1 MYATVQNTPQL
12 VIPHII
18 WCLDVFPAYLL
29 IWSYQHVPAPLKH
42 SRNRA
47 MLKLGKTK
55 LKKLTNLLFN
65 PLIKEKQ
72 KMLSQ
77 EMLNDHE
84 REKERERGGT
94 GKMRSYSEEKI
105 YIIVSIDNDPV
116 VYKIRPEHDPKSKT
130 RTVHPNM
137 LRHCDNLLDN
147 FDWNIREPVYQKHP
161 VTADRKFRK
170 TSEKIQDQ
178 SQQSQ

>member
-1 MYATVQNTPQL
+1 M
-12 VIPHII
+12 
-18 WCLDVFPAYLL
+18 
-29 IWSYQHVPAPLKH
+29 
-42 SRNRA
+42 R
-47 MLKLGKTK
+47 
-55 LKKLTNLLFN
+55 
-65 PLIKEKQ
+65 
-72 KMLSQ
+72 
-77 EMLNDHE
+77 E
-84 REKERERGGT
+84 RERERERGGT

-105 YIIVSIDNDPV
+105 YIIVSSIDNDPV

-178 SQQSQ
+178 SQQSQSTSSDSDKEDIYFSPNQLRFSEEVGH